1 MKKILIT
8 GASGFI
14 GNYLCDKL
22 SATGNI
28 VYGAFRQIKCNLK
41 NSKFHKITV
50 GDIDSKTNWKKALK
64 SVDYVIHCASVA
76 HEFNY
81 KKKNNYYYSVNVD
94 GTKRLAEQAAQAGIK
109 RLIFLSTIKVNGEN
123 TDIKNQP
130 NAFFY
135 NDIPQPKDIYSK
147 TKFLAEKVLRE
158 TSNETKLE
166 IVVLRLP
173 LVYGPNP
180 KGNILR
186 LIKLINLGFPLP
198 FSLINNKRSLIGID
212 NLTDVLSCCLD
223 HPEAKGKTFL
233 VSDGEDI
240 STPKLVA
247 YMASAMGRSIGF
259 FSIPV
264 FLLKFFSCV
273 LGKKYEIKRLTDS
286 LQVDIEYTIK
296 TLNWMPRVNVY
307 DSIKRMMN
315 KK

>member
-14 GNYLCDKL
+14 GNHLCNKL
-22 SATGNI
+22 SVPGNI
-28 VYGAFRQIKCNLK
+28 IYGAFRQIKCNLK
-41 NSKFHKITV
+41 NSIFHKITV

-64 SVDYVIHCASVA
+64 SVDYVIHCAGVA

-94 GTKRLAEQAAQAGIK
+94 GTKRLAEQAAEAGIK

-130 NAFFY
+130 NVFFY

-158 TSNETKLE
+158 ISHETKLE

-173 LVYGPNP
+173 LVYGSNP

-247 YMASAMGRSIGF
+247 YMASAMERSIRF

-264 FLLKFFSCV
+264 FLLKFFSCI
-273 LGKKYEIKRLTDS
+273 LGKKYEIKRLTDT

-296 TLNWMPRVNVY
+296 TLDWVPKVNVY
-307 DSIKRMMN
+307 DGIKRMMN